1 MSSERESF
9 AVGGQAVIEGVM
21 MRARDFIACAVRDPE
36 GRIVLKKE
44 PFRSFLVPLRLH
56 KVPILRGAVGL
67 IETMYVGMR
76 MLTYSAEVA
85 SPEVDHENSG
95 TSWKDKLMLGGS
107 IVLALAGGLAL
118 FFYVPLLLTELV
130 PGTEGS
136 IGFNLVD
143 GAFRLIIFLLYIW
156 AISLWSEMKRVFQ
169 YHGSEH
175 KTINAYESGVP
186 LTPESIKAHSRLHPR
201 CGTSFLLL
209 VMVVSIVVFVFTGR
223 PETLADRLI
232 RLAYV
237 PLIGG
242 ISYELIRF
250 SGKPKWRPWLAFL
263 IYPGLGLQLMTTK
276 EPDLEMCEVA
286 LASLGACLDPA
297 EAAERIPGFVP
308 AGEEPEPVAEEA
320 P

>member
-1 MSSERESF
+1 MSNERESF

-21 MRARDFIACAVRDPE
+21 MRARDYIACAVRE
-36 GRIVLKKE
+36 AGGKIVLRKE
-44 PFRSFLVPLRLH
+44 PFRSFLVPLKLH
-56 KVPILRGAVGL
+56 KVPVLRGAVGL

-76 MLTYSAEVA
+76 MLSYSAEVA
-85 SPEVDHENSG
+85 SPEVDHENEGS
-95 TSWKDKLMLGGS
+95 TLKDKLMMGGS
-107 IVLALAGGLAL
+107 IAVALLGGIAL

-156 AISLWSEMKRVFQ
+156 LISLWGEMKRVFQ

-175 KTINAYESGVP
+175 KTINAYEAGVP
-186 LTPESIKAHSRLHPR
+186 LTPESIQEHSRLHPR

-209 VMVVSIVVFVFTGR
+209 VMVVSIIVFVFTGR
-223 PETLADRLI
+223 PETLGDRLI
-232 RLAYV
+232 RLAYI

-242 ISYELIRF
+242 ISYELVKL
-250 SGKPKWRPWLAFL
+250 SGKPRWRPWLAFL

-276 EPDLEMCEVA
+276 EPDLDMCEVA
-286 LASLGACLDPA
+286 LTSLGACLDPE
-297 EAAERIPGFVP
+297 EARERIPGW
-308 AGEEPEPVAEEA
+308 GEEKNEEPEEPVK
-320 P
+320 